1 MSSSLVFLRF
11 LLIIIINKPEFSCL
25 KKEKSQDFW
34 HILEVHSLHAV
45 IKI

>member
-11 LLIIIINKPEFSCL
+11 LLIIINKPEFSCL